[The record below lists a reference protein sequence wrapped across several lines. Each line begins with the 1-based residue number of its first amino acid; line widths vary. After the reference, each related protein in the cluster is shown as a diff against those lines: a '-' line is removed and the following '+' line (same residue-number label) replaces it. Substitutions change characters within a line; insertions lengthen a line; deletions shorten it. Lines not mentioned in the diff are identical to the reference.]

1 MIPDLGKYADAVL
14 SAYAASIVL
23 LIGLVVFSVLRGRKI
38 RAEMEKVEQRMSR
51 NG

>member
-1 MIPDLGKYADAVL
+1 MMPDLGKYSDTVL

-23 LIGLVVFSVLRGRKI
+23 LVLLVVLSLWRGRRV
-38 RAEMEKVEQRMSR
+38 RAEMEATEARAKR